1 VAAGAVEHSAHPFS
15 GGRQAAAGPPSR
27 DPLENWRLL
36 RFRVHPDL
44 HERTKSMPDWM
55 TDWWFLGLMA
65 LILVALIG
73 LLLFLRNKRP
83 ED

>member
-1 VAAGAVEHSAHPFS
+1 M
-15 GGRQAAAGPPSR
+15 
-27 DPLENWRLL
+27 L
-36 RFRVHPDL
+36 PDF
-44 HERTKSMPDWM
+44 M

-65 LILVALIG
+65 VILLALIG

>member
-1 VAAGAVEHSAHPFS
+1 
-15 GGRQAAAGPPSR
+15 
-27 DPLENWRLL
+27 
-36 RFRVHPDL
+36 
-44 HERTKSMPDWM
+44 MPDWM